1 MLQVPPS
8 TTHTVAAS
16 KLLTMEGT
24 MKRKEKIRQRQDEAL
39 DRQTK
44 YDKLST
50 DEKIELAKSRRGESK
65 KEMLNL
71 HYHKLKKLKKGK

>member
-1 MLQVPPS
+1 M
-8 TTHTVAAS
+8 AAS

-65 KEMLNL
+65 KE
-71 HYHKLKKLKKGK
+71 LKKLKKGK

>member
-1 MLQVPPS
+1 
-8 TTHTVAAS
+8 
-16 KLLTMEGT
+16 

-65 KEMLNL
+65 KE
-71 HYHKLKKLKKGK
+71 LKKLKKGK

>member
-16 KLLTMEGT
+16 KLLIMEGT

-65 KEMLNL
+65 KE
-71 HYHKLKKLKKGK
+71 LKKLKKGK

>member
-1 MLQVPPS
+1 
-8 TTHTVAAS
+8 
-16 KLLTMEGT
+16 

-39 DRQTK
+39 DRQIK

-65 KEMLNL
+65 KE
-71 HYHKLKKLKKGK
+71 LKKLKKGK

>member
-1 MLQVPPS
+1 
-8 TTHTVAAS
+8 
-16 KLLTMEGT
+16 

-39 DRQTK
+39 NRQTK

-65 KEMLNL
+65 KELN
-71 HYHKLKKLKKGK
+71 KLRKEK

>member
-1 MLQVPPS
+1 
-8 TTHTVAAS
+8 
-16 KLLTMEGT
+16 
-24 MKRKEKIRQRQDEAL
+24 MKRNEKIRQRQDEAL

-65 KEMLNL
+65 KELN
-71 HYHKLKKLKKGK
+71 KLRKEK